1 VNNHSTPSIAYF
13 SMEIALE
20 SSIPTYSGGL
30 GVLAGDTVRS
40 AADLGLPMVAVTF
53 VHRAGYFRQRLD
65 QAGNQSEEPDRWDP
79 QVRLGAVDVRTEIEI
94 EQRLVRIRA
103 WRYRVK
109 GVGGAEVPVYLL
121 DTALEEND
129 ERDRGL
135 TDSLYGGD
143 PPYRLAQEAVLGIG
157 GLTFLRNLHE
167 YEIGTYHL
175 NEGHSALL
183 ILSLLGERLYERLD
197 AMPTETDLDA
207 VRQRCVF
214 TTHTPIPA
222 GHDRFPYD
230 LVRSVLGERRTT
242 LLANLGALDDGEL
255 NMTHLALRG
264 SRYVNGV
271 AKRHSQISQELFPN
285 VRIKAITNGVHALTW
300 TSLPFAELY
309 DRRISEWRRDNLYLR
324 YAETIPVDEIEEAH
338 RTAKGALL
346 EEVRRRTGVALD
358 PEAMTI
364 GFARRAAA
372 YKRADMLFWD
382 LDRLRQTAEGAGPL
396 QVIYAGKSHPKDGD
410 GREVIRRV
418 FAAKEALEPS
428 IRVVYL
434 ENYDMALAAQIVAG
448 VDVWLNTPLRPME
461 ASASST
467 AGGLKAAS
475 RASPAG
481 RSARTH
487 PRKPT
492 RRRTRRRCMKRSN
505 ASACSFILI
514 LSCTRRS
521 AAARSRSTAR
531 FLTRSACC
539 RNTRSTRTAPNQS
552 SPRTNPPRGANGG
565 LSKAARWTRF
575 RRAYAGS

>member
-461 ASASST
+461 ASGTSGMKAALNGVPSLSILDGWWIEGCVEGVTGWAIGADASSET
-467 AGGLKAAS
+467 D
-475 RASPAG
+475 PAQDS
-481 RSARTH
+481 SALYEALERVCVLFHSYPELYATV
-487 PRKPT
+487 
-492 RRRTRRRCMKRSN
+492 
-505 ASACSFILI
+505 
-514 LSCTRRS
+514 RRS
-521 AAARSRSTAR
+521 AISLNGS
-531 FLTRSACC
+531 FF
-539 RNTRSTRTAPNQS
+539 NTQRM
-552 SPRTNPPRGANGG
+552 
-565 LSKAARWTRF
+565 LSQYALNAY
-575 RRAYAGS
+575 RAEPVIPAD

>member
-1 VNNHSTPSIAYF
+1 VNDHSTPSIAYF

-53 VHRAGYFRQRLD
+53 VHRDGYFRQHLD
-65 QAGNQSEEPDRWDP
+65 PAGGQSESPDRWDP
-79 QVRLGAVDVRTEIEI
+79 QARLEAVDVRTEIEI

-143 PPYRLAQEAVLGIG
+143 PKYRLAQEAVLGIG

-167 YEIGTYHL
+167 HDVGTYHL

-183 ILSLLGERLYERLD
+183 ILSLLGERLYERL
-197 AMPTETDLDA
+197 AATPTEADLEA
-207 VRQRCVF
+207 VRRRCVF

-230 LVRSVLGERRTT
+230 LVRSVLGERRTI
-242 LLANLGALDDGEL
+242 LLANLGVLENGEL

-271 AKRHSQISQELFPN
+271 AKRHSQISQELFPT
-285 VRIKAITNGVHALTW
+285 VPIKAITNGVHALTW
-300 TSLPFAELY
+300 TSQPFAELY

-324 YAETIPVDEIEEAH
+324 YAETIPIDEIEEAH
-338 RTAKGALL
+338 RRAKSTLL
-346 EEVRRRTGVALD
+346 AEVRRRTDVALD
-358 PEAMTI
+358 PTAMTI

-382 LDRLRQTAEGAGPL
+382 LERLRAIAEGAGPL
-396 QVIYAGKSHPKDGD
+396 QVIYAGKAHPRDGE
-410 GREVIRRV
+410 GHEVIRRV
-418 FAAKEALEPS
+418 FAAKAALDPS
-428 IRVVYL
+428 VRIVYL
-434 ENYDMALAAQIVAG
+434 ENYDMDLAAQIVAG

-461 ASASST
+461 ASGTS
-467 AGGLKAAS
+467 GMKAALNGVPS
-475 RASPAG
+475 LSILDGWWIEGCVEGVTGWAIGADASTEAG
-481 RSARTH
+481 AAEESAALYEALERVCVLFHSYPELYATV
-487 PRKPT
+487 
-492 RRRTRRRCMKRSN
+492 
-505 ASACSFILI
+505 
-514 LSCTRRS
+514 RRS
-521 AAARSRSTAR
+521 AISLNGSFFNTQRMLSQYALNAYRTEGIIAA
-531 FLTRSACC
+531 
-539 RNTRSTRTAPNQS
+539 
-552 SPRTNPPRGANGG
+552 G
-565 LSKAARWTRF
+565 
-575 RRAYAGS
+575 

>member
-1 VNNHSTPSIAYF
+1 
-13 SMEIALE
+13 MEIALE
-20 SSIPTYSGGL
+20 SAMPTYSGGL

-53 VHRAGYFRQRLD
+53 VHRSGYFRQRLD
-65 QAGNQSEEPDRWDP
+65 ALGNQSEEPDRWNP
-79 QVRLGAVDVRTEIEI
+79 QERLEPVDASAEIEI
-94 EQRLVRIRA
+94 EHRRVRIRA

-121 DTALEEND
+121 DTDLSEND

-167 YEIGTYHL
+167 YEIATYHL

-197 AMPTETDLDA
+197 ATPTEGDLDA

-230 LVRSVLGERRTT
+230 LVREVLGERRTA
-242 LLANLGALDDGEL
+242 LLANLGVLDNGEL

-285 VRIKAITNGVHALTW
+285 VPIKAITNGVHAVTW
-300 TSLPFAELY
+300 TSEPFAELY

-324 YAETIPVDEIEEAH
+324 YAETIAVSEIEEAH
-338 RTAKGALL
+338 HSAKVALL
-346 EEVRRRTGVALD
+346 SEVERRVDVRLD
-358 PEAMTI
+358 PSAMTI

-382 LDRLRQTAEGAGPL
+382 IDRLRQIAERAGPL
-396 QVIYAGKSHPKDGD
+396 QVVYAGKSHPRDSD
-410 GREVIRRV
+410 GRDVIRRV

-434 ENYDMALAAQIVAG
+434 ENYDMALASKIVAG
-448 VDVWLNTPLRPME
+448 VDLWLNTPLRPME
-461 ASASST
+461 ASGTS
-467 AGGLKAAS
+467 GMKAALNGVPS
-475 RASPAG
+475 LSILDGWWIEGCVEGVTGWAIGGDGSSDADADAAQE
-481 RSARTH
+481 SAALYEALERVSVVFH
-487 PRKPT
+487 SYPELY
-492 RRRTRRRCMKRSN
+492 S
-505 ASACSFILI
+505 LV
-514 LSCTRRS
+514 RRS
-521 AAARSRSTAR
+521 AISLNGS
-531 FLTRSACC
+531 FF
-539 RNTRSTRTAPNQS
+539 NTQRM
-552 SPRTNPPRGANGG
+552 
-565 LSKAARWTRF
+565 LSQYALNAY
-575 RRAYAGS
+575 RAERPLIPAD